1 MASSRT
7 PASRMTYSGYLQ
19 LDNLLKLQDGP
30 QGHSPSPSND
40 EMHFIITHQTFELW
54 FKQIRIELNEVHGYL
69 SKELVREETL
79 PAMVEH
85 LERVIEI
92 FRLLAN
98 QWKVMETLSPQGFL
112 AFRDR
117 LGTSSGFESWQMRA
131 IEMRLGLEQEQ
142 RVADMDPMAH
152 MKKLRDENKISD
164 DAFEVLKTIATEKTL
179 NELVSEWLSRTPING
194 SVPSSDNDSTVVEQ
208 FVSTHLDAMK
218 SHADQVVDH
227 MVAIGH
233 GTEESIRPRMDANQA
248 SVHDFLS
255 PNGVVNRSRAGLLF
269 IESYPE
275 LPLLSW
281 PRRFVDTV
289 VQLEQSMLL
298 FRHSHARMVERMIGR
313 RMGTGGS
320 SGVDYLDK
328 TATYRIF
335 KDLWA
340 VRTMLLPRKN
350 LADVVSSDYYGFNSD
365 SSSCGSMSIGISSLS
380 YS

>member
-1 MASSRT
+1 MASSPT

-19 LDNLLKLQDGP
+19 LDELLKLQSGP
-30 QGHSPSPSND
+30 EGHLPPPSND

-54 FKQIRIELNEVHGYL
+54 FKQIRAELNEVHGYL
-69 SKELVREETL
+69 SEESVREETL
-79 PAMVEH
+79 PTMVHH

-92 FRLLAN
+92 FRLLSN

-131 IEMRLGLEQEQ
+131 LEMRLGLKQEQ
-142 RVADMDPMAH
+142 RVADMDPMEH
-152 MKKLRDENKISD
+152 MKKLHSEKKISD
-164 DAFEVLKTIATEKTL
+164 DAYEIMKTIATEKTL
-179 NELVSEWLSRTPING
+179 NDLVSEWLSRTPING
-194 SVPSSDNDSTVVEQ
+194 SIPSNEGDSEVVDNFISN
-208 FVSTHLDAMK
+208 HLSSMK
-218 SHADQVVDH
+218 SHADQVVSH
-227 MVAIGH
+227 MVSIGH
-233 GTEESIRPRMDANQA
+233 GTEESIRPRMDANHTQ
-248 SVHDFLS
+248 VRDFLS
-255 PNGVVNRSRAGLLF
+255 PDGIASRSRAGLLF

-281 PRRFVDTV
+281 PRKFVDTV

-350 LADVVSSDYYGFNSD
+350 LADIVSTDYYGFNSD
-365 SSSCGSMSIGISSLS
+365 
-380 YS
+380 